1 MTDGLA
7 HREEEDAIGHGYS
20 EIAWPLQAMAT
31 EARLL
36 AVQVIS
42 AEIGSSSMAENI
54 EDRMTMAG
62 LSARKLSEFIR
73 LAYRCCAISCCIAC
87 QAIDVRECTL
97 GGALKE
103 VYDRVRLLV
112 PTMGVGDS
120 PPLTLEHLVEAL
132 QRDGVLLGGGGG
144 GGGGVSKL

>member
-1 MTDGLA
+1 
-7 HREEEDAIGHGYS
+7 
-20 EIAWPLQAMAT
+20 MAT

-42 AEIGSSSMAENI
+42 SEIGSSSMAENI